1 MTDQTGTI
9 KCLVWDLDN
18 TLWDGTLLEDLSV
31 TLRSDA
37 KRVIKALDARG
48 ILHSIASR
56 NDHDSVM
63 QKLNDLDLREY
74 FLYPQI
80 NWNAKS
86 DSVRTITQSLNL
98 GLNAIAFIDDE
109 PFERDEVKFT
119 CPEVTCIDAADLPRV
134 PDMPIMHPRFTTEDS
149 RLRRQMV
156 LTDIARK
163 QAEDEHSGPQE
174 AFLESLGMVL
184 TVFPAEEEDLQ
195 RAEELTVRTHQL
207 NATGVTYSYDELNQ
221 FRQSDRHDLLMARL
235 DDRYGSY
242 GHIGLA
248 LVEREA
254 GLWTIKLLL
263 MSCRVIS
270 RGVGTA
276 VLTHII
282 DLAQKHGV
290 RLQAQFVPND
300 RNRMMNITFRF
311 AGFREVQ
318 KNDGI
323 VVLEH
328 DPTDIPKR
336 PRYMR
341 LTVK

>member
-18 TLWDGTLLEDLSV
+18 TLWDGTLLEDPSV
-31 TLRSDA
+31 TLRPGA
-37 KRVIKALDARG
+37 EQVIKTLDARG
-48 ILHSIASR
+48 ILHSVASR
-56 NDHDSVM
+56 NDHDSAM
-63 QKLNDLDLREY
+63 QRLNDLGLREHV
-74 FLYPQI
+74 LYPQI

-86 DSVRTITQSLNL
+86 DSIHTIAQSLNL
-98 GLNAIAFIDDE
+98 GLDAIAFIDDE

-119 CPEVTCIDAADLPRV
+119 CPEVTCIDAADLSRV
-134 PDMPIMHPRFTTEDS
+134 PDMPIMHPRFATEDS

-163 QAEDEHSGPQE
+163 QAEDEHTGPQE

-221 FRQSDRHDLLMARL
+221 FRQSDRYDLLMARL

-254 GLWTIKLLL
+254 GLWAIKLLL

-276 VLTHII
+276 MLAHII
-282 DLAQKHGV
+282 DLAQKHSV

-311 AGFREVQ
+311 AGFREMQ
-318 KNDGI
+318 DNNGI

-328 DPTDIPKR
+328 DLTNIPKQ
-336 PRYMR
+336 PRYME
-341 LTVK
+341 LIVQ

>member
-1 MTDQTGTI
+1 MAMTDQTGTI
-9 KCLVWDLDN
+9 KCLAWDLDN

-37 KRVIKALDARG
+37 KQVIKTLDARG

-56 NDHDSVM
+56 SNHDSVM
-63 QKLNDLDLREY
+63 QRLNDL
-74 FLYPQI
+74 
-80 NWNAKS
+80 
-86 DSVRTITQSLNL
+86 
-98 GLNAIAFIDDE
+98 GLDAIAFIDDE

-134 PDMPIMHPRFTTEDS
+134 PDMPIMHPRFATEDS

-163 QAEDEHSGPQE
+163 QAEDEYTGPQE
-174 AFLESLGMVL
+174 AFMESLGMAL
-184 TVFPAEEEDLQ
+184 TIFPAQEEDLQ
-195 RAEELTVRTHQL
+195 RAEELTVRAHQL

-221 FRQSDRHDLLMARL
+221 FRQSDRYDLLMARL

-276 VLTHII
+276 MLTHII
-282 DLAQKHGV
+282 DLARKHGV

-323 VVLEH
+323 VALEH
-328 DPTDIPKR
+328 DLTDIPKQ
-336 PRYMR
+336 PRYI
-341 LTVK
+341 T